1 MRLDLTRR
9 ADYAIRA
16 ALALARTPTGERLS
30 ARRIAEEQLIPAQV
44 LPRIMT
50 DLTRA
55 GIVVSTPGRTGGYA
69 LARERARISML
80 DVIEAVEG
88 DAHRRRCVLRG
99 GPCRA
104 GGVCDVHAVFADA
117 QDAQLAA
124 LGMAT
129 LDGFADGRGAED
141 RIPA

>member
-1 MRLDLTRR
+1 MRLDLTKRG
-9 ADYAIRA
+9 DYAIRA

-30 ARRIAEEQLIPAQV
+30 ARRIAEEQRIPFQI

-55 GIVVSTPGRTGGYA
+55 GLVVSTSGRTGGYE
-69 LARERARISML
+69 LARTRASISVL

-99 GPCRA
+99 GPCRVA
-104 GGVCDVHAVFADA
+104 GVCDLHAVFADA
-117 QDAQLAA
+117 QDALLAT

-129 LDGFADGRGAED
+129 LAGLADGRGA
-141 RIPA
+141 